1 MSGRCNFLPLHLNPG
16 QRSYTGRNVQA
27 IRVMPQV
34 SRISILEYAAETV
47 GLCVF
52 VSIRILK
59 QGFSFLIVVFRIF
72 VNLGARGVSLRAAQ
86 DDSAVEGR

>member
-1 MSGRCNFLPLHLNPG
+1 
-16 QRSYTGRNVQA
+16 
-27 IRVMPQV
+27 MPQV

>member
-16 QRSYTGRNVQA
+16 QRSYTSRNVQA

-52 VSIRILK
+52 VSIGILK